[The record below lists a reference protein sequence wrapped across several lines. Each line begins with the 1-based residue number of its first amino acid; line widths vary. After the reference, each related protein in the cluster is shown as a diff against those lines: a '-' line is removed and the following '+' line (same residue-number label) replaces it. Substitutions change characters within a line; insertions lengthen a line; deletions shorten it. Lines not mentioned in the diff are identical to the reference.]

1 MISMRGV
8 GGYVRPAEVGSPDQ
22 PGISPP
28 AGEGGGMFRHKNSRR
43 SGAGPPLRTR
53 APTLSRIPL
62 RETLKFKFFG
72 TFKK

>member
-28 AGEGGGMFRHKNSRR
+28 AGEGGVCFATKT
-43 SGAGPPLRTR
+43 AGVVERGHHY
-53 APTLSRIPL
+53 APAPQPFLEFHLGRP
-62 RETLKFKFFG
+62 
-72 TFKK
+72 